1 MITSLSVLKPFEGE
15 VLRDAVLDARNMCSM
30 NFARDEFNKLAALL
44 LGQIVPAL
52 GGYHNSE
59 LACDLSRHIE
69 QVCLFS
75 GNFCWPHRHLGA
87 SYGVVGKRP
96 GIDVEVRP

>member
-1 MITSLSVLKPFEGE
+1 MSTAVSVINPVEGE
-15 VLRDAVLDARNMCSM
+15 VLRDAVLDARDMCSM
-30 NFARDEFNKLAALL
+30 NFARDEFNKLASLV

-59 LACDLSRHIE
+59 LACELSRHVE
-69 QVCLFS
+69 QVRLFS